1 MSRFSDSLTSSRPAA
16 RLLLGLALLGCFAF
30 VLHGAAHFDAA
41 QHPECPACQIVGKS
55 ACADGHVTVA
65 IASPDWVRA
74 SYFAEPEPVR
84 ALGESGR
91 PFPRGPPA

>member
-1 MSRFSDSLTSSRPAA
+1 MVRFSDRLTSSRPAA
-16 RLLLGLALLGCFAF
+16 RLLMVLGLAACFAF
-30 VLHGAAHFDAA
+30 VLHGGLHFDLS

-55 ACADGHVTVA
+55 ASAGSNLPVA

-84 ALGESGR
+84 ALGDSGR